1 MVKKKK
7 NWILN
12 ILNSSLMY
20 FYDKFLYLQGGEHIK
35 TADKLLKARTQF
47 ILIPP
52 RDTYSSSYALSS
64 ELLL

>member
-1 MVKKKK
+1 
-7 NWILN
+7 
-12 ILNSSLMY
+12 MY

-35 TADKLLKARTQF
+35 TADKLLEARTQF
-47 ILIPP
+47 ILIHP